1 MFTPLKLKQ
10 LSISIQ
16 QYLRLRCLEYLI
28 RSGELVMAIVSLKP
42 GATLNAQDLISFC
55 RQSLGNY
62 KVPRRIEFTENELPK
77 SGSGKILK
85 RVLRE
90 KFWSGQKRAVG

>member
-28 RSGELVMAIVSLKP
+28 RSGA
-42 GATLNAQDLISFC
+42 N
-55 RQSLGNY
+55 
-62 KVPRRIEFTENELPK
+62 
-77 SGSGKILK
+77 
-85 RVLRE
+85 
-90 KFWSGQKRAVG
+90 W